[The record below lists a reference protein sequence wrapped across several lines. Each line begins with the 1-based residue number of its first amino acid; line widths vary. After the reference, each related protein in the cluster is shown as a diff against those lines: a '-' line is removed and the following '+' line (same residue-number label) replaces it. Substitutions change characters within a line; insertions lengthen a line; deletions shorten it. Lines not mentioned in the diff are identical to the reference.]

1 MISKK
6 LKIQKYIK
14 LKIWTTKR
22 RQNIKFLYIDVAL
35 TPISYIKDSRR
46 VEYKKLKR

>member
-1 MISKK
+1 M
-6 LKIQKYIK
+6 QKYVE

-22 RQNIKFLYIDVAL
+22 RRDIKFPHINIVL
-35 TPISYIKDSRR
+35 TLISYIEDSRR